1 MVVAQ
6 IENGET
12 CGMSIKKKNPS
23 LSALESNLAQE
34 VVKPELE
41 SREENDRRKE
51 PPKKKKIQLPTYPP
65 VAVHE
70 QLRRLAFEERTSINA
85 LTVEAWDLLFKNR
98 GLKSVND
105 LIKLNQ

>member
-51 PPKKKKIQLPTYPP
+51 PPKKKKFSYQPIRP
-65 VAVHE
+65 
-70 QLRRLAFEERTSINA
+70 
-85 LTVEAWDLLFKNR
+85 
-98 GLKSVND
+98 
-105 LIKLNQ
+105 